1 MSFKSLLE
9 EKNKRL
15 DSVPLAMQTVLEK
28 QQAKILK
35 QIIAEIGT
43 LTTVDG
49 RIKIDAANLRKISGI
64 SDELK
69 SIFLSKEYTQ
79 AVKEFAKEFDV
90 QAALNNKVIKASLGA
105 IETPLAATA
114 YVEIAKKS
122 AIEALVGSP
131 IDKEFIRPIQ
141 GILENAV
148 VNGATFG
155 ETIDSIGL
163 FVNGGEGE
171 VSKIAKYAR
180 QVTQD
185 SFSIADRSYTSIVSD
200 YLDSEWFYFSG
211 TVVDGTRC
219 FCLERVG
226 NFYYYKEIESWA
238 EGKNLGKCDIGDGM
252 WAGEIQGTN
261 KATIYSYLG
270 GYNCLHSIM
279 PVTID
284 IVPES
289 DILRAKSLGY
299 I

>member
-1 MSFKSLLE
+1 MSFKTLLE

-15 DSVPLAMQTVLEK
+15 DSIPLAMQTVLEK

-211 TVVDGTRC
+211 TVVDGTR
-219 FCLERVG
+219 
-226 NFYYYKEIESWA
+226 
-238 EGKNLGKCDIGDGM
+238 
-252 WAGEIQGTN
+252 
-261 KATIYSYLG
+261 
-270 GYNCLHSIM
+270 
-279 PVTID
+279 
-284 IVPES
+284 
-289 DILRAKSLGY
+289 
-299 I
+299 